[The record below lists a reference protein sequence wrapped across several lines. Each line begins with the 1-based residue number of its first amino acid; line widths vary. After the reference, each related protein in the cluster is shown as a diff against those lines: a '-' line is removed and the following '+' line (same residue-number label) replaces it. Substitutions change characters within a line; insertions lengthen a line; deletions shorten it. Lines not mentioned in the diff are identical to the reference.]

1 MSNVGLKEAPS
12 GRLDKNSIGVTH
24 IVFFVVAAAA
34 PMSALVGATPPAFAF
49 GNIGVPA
56 AFVTLGI
63 VYLLFAIGFTAMT
76 PFVKSAGG
84 FYSYVTK
91 GLGGPWGMA
100 AAMLA
105 FLAYFTIQIGIYAIF
120 GVFVN
125 ATVGPLGYSLPW
137 WVWSLALLV
146 VVFLCGRQ
154 HVVFSGR
161 LLGLCMIGEIT
172 LLTLFAIG
180 VLIRGGGPDGLTSAG
195 LRPTDFL
202 APGIGVVIVFVVGAF
217 IGFEATAIFGEEAKD
232 PARTIPRATY
242 LAVGIIT
249 VFYAFCSWAIVQYYG
264 AEKIMSIAGA
274 NLDTFYMT
282 ALQDIL
288 GNWAGY
294 AMNILLLTSYFA
306 ALLSFHN
313 TLNRYFF
320 AFGRD
325 GLVWKGLAKVHEKHK
340 SPYVAGAVQVII
352 VTSVIAIFALIKA
365 DPYTTVFSGMVT
377 VCGLSILLVQVL
389 VAVAIFGLFS
399 NGRQGKSIFRVRVAP
414 LLSGI
419 ALAGA
424 FLLVSV
430 NVDLMTGSTN
440 PLVYGLP
447 ALVILL
453 AAGAVAM
460 GLRIRTRNPALY
472 KTLSAA
478 FDDAEQAAQ

>member
-1 MSNVGLKEAPS
+1 MSDVGLNTAPR
-12 GRLDKNSIGVTH
+12 GKLDKNSIGVTH

-56 AFVTLGI
+56 AFVVLGLI
-63 VYLLFAIGFTAMT
+63 YLLFAIGFTAMT
-76 PFVKSAGG
+76 PSVKSAGG

-105 FLAYFTIQIGIYAIF
+105 FLAYFTIQIGIYAIV

-125 ATVGPLGYSLPW
+125 VTVAPLGFSLPW
-137 WVWSLALLV
+137 WTWSLMLLA

-161 LLGLCMIGEIT
+161 LLGVCMIGEIA
-172 LLTLFAIG
+172 LLALFAIG
-180 VLIRGGGPDGLTSAG
+180 IVISGGGPDGLTSAG
-195 LRPTDFL
+195 LRPTDFM

-232 PARTIPRATY
+232 PAKTIPRATY
-242 LAVGIIT
+242 IAIAVIT
-249 VFYAFCSWAIVQYYG
+249 VFYAFCSWSIVQYYG
-264 AEKIMSIAGA
+264 AENVRSTAEA
-274 NLDTFYMT
+274 HLDTFYMQ
-282 ALQDIL
+282 AVQNIL
-288 GNWAGY
+288 GTWAGY
-294 AMNILLLTSYFA
+294 ALNILLLTSYFA

-325 GLVWKGLAKVHEKHK
+325 GLVWKGLARVHEKHK
-340 SPYVAGAVQVII
+340 SPHIAGIVQVVI
-352 VTSVIAIFALIKA
+352 VASVIAIFALVNA
-365 DPYTTVFSGMVT
+365 DPYATVFSGMVT
-377 VCGLSILLVQVL
+377 ICGLSILLVQVL
-389 VAVAIFGLFS
+389 VAVAIFGLFRKD
-399 NGRQGKSIFRVRVAP
+399 RQGRSIFRVRVAP
-414 LLSGI
+414 LLSGL

-424 FLLVSV
+424 FLLASY

-440 PLVYGLP
+440 PLVFGLP
-447 ALVILL
+447 ALVLLL
-453 AAGAVAM
+453 AGAAVVV
-460 GLRIRTRNPALY
+460 GLRIRKSNPALY

-478 FDDAEQAAQ
+478 FDNAEQVA